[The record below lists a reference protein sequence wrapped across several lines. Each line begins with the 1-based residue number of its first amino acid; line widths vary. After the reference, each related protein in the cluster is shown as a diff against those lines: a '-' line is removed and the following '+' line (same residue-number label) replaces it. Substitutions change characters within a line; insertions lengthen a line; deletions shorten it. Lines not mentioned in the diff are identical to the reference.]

1 MVKQARGRR
10 GFPSSPW
17 QGFIKSRLGKGIRK
31 EKHLYSV
38 REQISTRK
46 RKSSTQKKKRIKRK
60 KETQRAIQKEKVRQ
74 RKGTM

>member
-46 RKSSTQKKKRIKRK
+46 RKSSTQKKRIKRK
-60 KETQRAIQKEKVRQ
+60 KETQLDTQKEKVRQ